1 MRVSEALARELRDLR
16 ALGNPRALV
25 VQVRVTTDALY
36 GSPVLVPIT
45 PERARTLARLVAIH
59 NWDDSTYVVIADPG
73 DYERAYEIL
82 LHPGDWV
89 TLRTEPDV
97 LATGTLSYDPRRSA
111 GAWRAYG
118 VPVNDG

>member
-1 MRVSEALARELRDLR
+1 MRVSEVLARELRELR
-16 ALGNPRALV
+16 ARDNARALV
-25 VQVRVTTDALY
+25 IQVRVTPDALY

-45 PERARTLARLVAIH
+45 PERARTLARLVAVH
-59 NWDDSTYVVIADPG
+59 NWDDHTYVVIADPE

-97 LATGTLSYDPRRSA
+97 LATGMLSYDPRCRA
-111 GAWRAYG
+111 GAWRVYG
-118 VPVNDG
+118 VPVNDD